1 MDILM
6 TILAGGAQTVNAI
19 AALGEEFI
27 TGGAAANGAVESA
40 IWNLA
45 GMGNLLIGFFI
56 NLLLWVLWYV
66 ASTIPNAKRES
77 TFSRSF
83 SLP

>member
-1 MDILM
+1 M

-27 TGGAAANGAVESA
+27 TGGATATGTVESA

-56 NLLLWVLWYV
+56 NLLFVGIVVRGFYY
-66 ASTIPNAKRES
+66 PKC
-77 TFSRSF
+77 
-83 SLP
+83 